1 MWLPSLDSNQGY
13 VVQSHACYR
22 YTTRQ
27 RAVGQCNGEW
37 CTGQTVAGPIRLT
50 GAPLPPT
57 LGLRL

>member
-27 RAVGQCNGEW
+27 RTECQCN
-37 CTGQTVAGPIRLT
+37 TMVYDGQTLT
-50 GAPLPPT
+50 TPLFS
-57 LGLRL
+57 

>member
-27 RAVGQCNGEW
+27 RLDVSVIPW
-37 CTGQTVAGPIRLT
+37 CTTVKPFRR
-50 GAPLPPT
+50 PY
-57 LGLRL
+57 